1 MTKRFL
7 AKRTAE
13 INVFFVLFIFVFII
27 VTSISVEWYRI
38 FTLKEY
44 IDTEMSRALNIAV
57 DSAMLDEYRMEHIS
71 KIDLAVAKSEFK
83 SYLSTEMKLNSSN
96 ERLEKGKVIYKLIIT
111 KEVLDESPAKYEVTG
126 IIRTKPVIL
135 GNLVSLDIDIPFKQT
150 SRNQRFE

>member
-7 AKRTAE
+7 TKRTART
-13 INVFFVLFIFVFII
+13 NVFFVLFIFVFII
-27 VTSISVEWYRI
+27 VTSISIEWYRI

-96 ERLEKGKVIYKLIIT
+96 ERLEKGKVIFKLIIT
-111 KEVLDESPAKYEVTG
+111 KEVLEESPAKYEITG

-135 GNLVSLDIDIPFKQT
+135 GNLVNLDIDIPFKQT
-150 SRNQRFE
+150 SRNQRYE